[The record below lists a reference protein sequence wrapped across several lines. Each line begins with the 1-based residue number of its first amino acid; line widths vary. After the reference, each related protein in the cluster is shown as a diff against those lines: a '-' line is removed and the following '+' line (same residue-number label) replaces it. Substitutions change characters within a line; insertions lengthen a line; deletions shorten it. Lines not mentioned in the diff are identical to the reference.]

1 MDAQNNAP
9 NDPNV
14 VVNANQVVDAIANM
28 RLPAF
33 WKRSPT
39 LWFNY
44 AESTF
49 ITHRVTANATKV
61 HFVVSALDEEAVR
74 NIGDLLNT
82 AASYSDIR
90 TRLISAYEVPQALLF
105 REIVKPGGLGDRRPS
120 QLLRDMR
127 NSMPPSLGED
137 ALKEFWLQKLP
148 SSVTAILV
156 GLDAPLDELAARADR
171 ILDVSNPQSVDV
183 LSKEQFSDMAS
194 AVSALSQ
201 QVKSLTKIVNS
212 AEGTSRSRSRAP
224 ARSDAEQPEKMCFYH
239 ARFGK
244 RARACH
250 SPCSFKQEPRESPT
264 STPAEN

>member
-1 MDAQNNAP
+1 MDAQGNAP
-9 NDPNV
+9 NNQNV
-14 VVNANQVVDAIANM
+14 VDNANPVVDAIANM

-49 ITHRVTANATKV
+49 VTHRVTANATKV

-74 NIGDLLNT
+74 NIGDLLNA

-90 TRLISAYEVPQALLF
+90 TRLISAYEVPKALLF

-127 NSMPPSLGED
+127 NSMPPSIGED
-137 ALKEFWLQKLP
+137 ALKKFWLQKLP
-148 SSVTAILV
+148 SNVPAILV
-156 GLDAPLDELAARADR
+156 GLGAQLDELAARADR
-171 ILDVSNPQSVDV
+171 ILDVSNPQSLDV
-183 LSKEQFSDMAS
+183 LSKEQFSDLAG

-201 QVKSLTKIVNS
+201 QVRSLTKIVNS
-212 AEGTSRSRSRAP
+212 TEGPSRSRSRAP
-224 ARSDAEQPEKMCFYH
+224 ARSDAEQPEKMFFYH
-239 ARFGK
+239 AKFGK

-250 SPCSFKQEPRESPT
+250 SPCSFKQEPREGPT
-264 STPAEN
+264 SAPAEN